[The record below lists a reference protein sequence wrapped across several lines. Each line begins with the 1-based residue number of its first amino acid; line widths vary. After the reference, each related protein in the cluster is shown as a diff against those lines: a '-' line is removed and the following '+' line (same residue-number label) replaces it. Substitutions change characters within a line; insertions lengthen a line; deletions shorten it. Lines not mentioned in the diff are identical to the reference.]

1 MSRSAL
7 YQNILQAQQ
16 RGLDRNLQMNQDMMT
31 NLGKLAGGIYGFADK
46 KREKQVEQFDKEVE
60 KKRKGYLDKI
70 DMFGTGTQGQ
80 MDAQKALDA
89 YDDEMSK
96 RRESIVNRGFTDYLG
111 FGDDPSS
118 PSAKLEDV
126 EDPLGDQYKPGTG
139 ARDAFKARRY
149 ETSILGAEGPGLGGV
164 DDVTPTMAN
173 MAQQEEDQEKGF
185 LEQRGLTSY
194 DPLIGRYNKADLK
207 RNTDIRDRV
216 NEKKAIAEADI
227 EIIPKLG
234 AVNREEGILNAASKY
249 DVRLTDLQLKKLA
262 QMSQAEIGVELVRM
276 DMVQKKQVQLDAEK
290 LAKMAPLERE
300 ERLKDIFSDGG
311 AKLSIALGEYASKK
325 GLDLEFLI
333 RQTKD
338 LAPIELENLLTEIE
352 KTAEPKADAARI
364 LEQYVGQERT
374 TQKVN
379 EQVLLDRQAIK
390 QAREMARVMRE
401 EGKKDW
407 RELEAPKREEIN
419 NMAVKL
425 AIATN
430 DADLMKEAARLGIF
444 QRDDKGNLVLDDY
457 GNPIGDYTKG
467 ITTEQQ
473 YQELQQFVAK
483 ADAQLEADEKRADSV
498 TLFHAE
504 VERLKTIDASK
515 LENLREHEKIL
526 AQDDELHSALL
537 KNLEAQMKLEEDFS
551 KRKEER
557 LEGYKLASEV
567 RSEAREN
574 RARSKNEQVQI
585 RAEKRRKQEKLED
598 ENRSI
603 RVRILEK
610 GLANLKQGTGKDGE
624 IIMEDVAPYLNGLG
638 MSEEQGE
645 DLLKVVKTM
654 ANNSAVERKIK
665 LGTSGLLPEKQ
676 SFELLQ
682 KARVIPTGM
691 KYEDWSGN
699 RKLLQGMIDSGR
711 PELIDEGLME
721 AAGFTSNIQKTA
733 IRNLGKLN
741 EEKENLNILNARI
754 GDYMRRVAP
763 TDVIEDPEQARQ
775 QRLEFATELHKE
787 LSADPRFKPLLD
799 RHGIIPST
807 LHGKAEQYALAISK
821 DLADIDYK
829 LESGKA
835 KILSSKGKGAKN
847 TPLDKVFE
855 KRLSSIM
862 EEYDGDNVQKN
873 LKIRDL
879 ITTLKGIDPSYSPS
893 AVILGSGYSASLDSV
908 MNPGGAKSSKPGK
921 GEGFIIEP
929 SPPEE
934 AMGVG
939 RDDGTS
945 EEEMIA
951 GAGRQDP
958 EYQPDL
964 PDYSNL
970 DKKAKAKALQNE
982 PMSMKMR
989 RLESFADDLGTEI
1002 SNLFT
1007 TASQAVKAFD
1017 SWLERN
1023 VDQPISEF
1031 KTYMRQLSS
1040 DIKQ

>member
-1 MSRSAL
+1 M
-7 YQNILQAQQ
+7 
-16 RGLDRNLQMNQDMMT
+16 
-31 NLGKLAGGIYGFADK
+31 
-46 KREKQVEQFDKEVE
+46 
-60 KKRKGYLDKI
+60 
-70 DMFGTGTQGQ
+70 
-80 MDAQKALDA
+80 
-89 YDDEMSK
+89 
-96 RRESIVNRGFTDYLG
+96 
-111 FGDDPSS
+111 
-118 PSAKLEDV
+118 
-126 EDPLGDQYKPGTG
+126 
-139 ARDAFKARRY
+139 
-149 ETSILGAEGPGLGGV
+149 
-164 DDVTPTMAN
+164 
-173 MAQQEEDQEKGF
+173 
-185 LEQRGLTSY
+185 
-194 DPLIGRYNKADLK
+194 
-207 RNTDIRDRV
+207 
-216 NEKKAIAEADI
+216 
-227 EIIPKLG
+227 
-234 AVNREEGILNAASKY
+234 
-249 DVRLTDLQLKKLA
+249 
-262 QMSQAEIGVELVRM
+262 
-276 DMVQKKQVQLDAEK
+276 
-290 LAKMAPLERE
+290 
-300 ERLKDIFSDGG
+300 
-311 AKLSIALGEYASKK
+311 
-325 GLDLEFLI
+325 
-333 RQTKD
+333 
-338 LAPIELENLLTEIE
+338 
-352 KTAEPKADAARI
+352 
-364 LEQYVGQERT
+364 
-374 TQKVN
+374 
-379 EQVLLDRQAIK
+379 
-390 QAREMARVMRE
+390 
-401 EGKKDW
+401 
-407 RELEAPKREEIN
+407 
-419 NMAVKL
+419 
-425 AIATN
+425 
-430 DADLMKEAARLGIF
+430 
-444 QRDDKGNLVLDDY
+444 
-457 GNPIGDYTKG
+457 
-467 ITTEQQ
+467 
-473 YQELQQFVAK
+473 
-483 ADAQLEADEKRADSV
+483 
-498 TLFHAE
+498 
-504 VERLKTIDASK
+504 
-515 LENLREHEKIL
+515 
-526 AQDDELHSALL
+526 
-537 KNLEAQMKLEEDFS
+537 
-551 KRKEER
+551 
-557 LEGYKLASEV
+557 
-567 RSEAREN
+567 
-574 RARSKNEQVQI
+574 
-585 RAEKRRKQEKLED
+585 
-598 ENRSI
+598 
-603 RVRILEK
+603 
-610 GLANLKQGTGKDGE
+610 ANLKQGTGKDGE
-624 IIMEDVAPYLNGLG
+624 IIMEDVTPYINGLG
-638 MSEEQGE
+638 LSEEQGE

-682 KARVIPTGM
+682 KARLIPTGM

-787 LSADPRFKPLLD
+787 LSADPRFKPLLE

-835 KILSSKGKGAKN
+835 KVLSSNGKGAKN

-908 MNPGGAKSSKPGK
+908 MNPGGGKSSKPGK

-934 AMGVG
+934 GMGVG

-951 GAGRQDP
+951 GAGRQDS